1 MEPSGSEPMTL
12 TAPLE
17 ASLRYLPVPEMVPP
31 GLKYSTLTAMVDLT
45 PATCGMW
52 LSLTSGVLPMS
63 SARLLWMVM

>member
-31 GLKYSTLTAMVDLT
+31 VPM